1 VNVKQTPASRIV
13 RTIRPQLVDVRPL
26 TSEPRRENGSGTNT
40 SLAVSD
46 VAATVIVPVYNEEK
60 AIESVIANI
69 KTALTQLDIKYEII
83 VVDDGSTDQSA
94 QIISNIDGI
103 TYIQHP
109 TNTGY
114 GSALKT
120 GIRYAAGE
128 FVVITDGDG
137 TYPNQAIPGLIRASA
152 EYDMVVGA
160 RSINDHNIPLI
171 RKPAKW
177 LLGKLA
183 NYLSET
189 VIPDLNSGLRVFR
202 RDVALRFYKIFPSG
216 FSFTTTITLAMHC
229 NGYRVKYVPIEYNK
243 RAGKSKIRP
252 IHDTI
257 NFIQLILRTV
267 MYFNPLKIFLPIA
280 TFVFIAFL
288 MSSIVDIVILD
299 NLTDKTVIFFLAFVQ
314 ILVLGLL
321 ADLIDKRNS

>member
-1 VNVKQTPASRIV
+1 MNLKQTPTSRIV
-13 RTIRPQLVDVRPL
+13 RSIRPELVDVRPL
-26 TSEPRRENGSGTNT
+26 TNESPSENGSKADT
-40 SLAVSD
+40 SPAVSE
-46 VAATVIVPVYNEEK
+46 VAVTVIVPVYNEEK
-60 AIESVIANI
+60 AIEKVIANI
-69 KTALTQLDIKYEII
+69 KAALTELDIKYEII
-83 VVDDGSTDQSA
+83 VVDDGSTDQSSE
-94 QIISNIDGI
+94 IIRNIDGI
-103 TYIQHP
+103 TYMQHP

-120 GIRYAAGE
+120 GLRYAQGE

-137 TYPNQAIPGLIRASA
+137 TYPNQAIPSLIRASA
-152 EYDMVVGA
+152 EHDMVVGA
-160 RSINDHNIPLI
+160 RSINDHNIPLV

-243 RAGKSKIRP
+243 RSGKSKIRP

-288 MSSIVDIVILD
+288 LSSLVDIVVRE